1 MYTNYDF
8 EYPEYKQNYI
18 YIYIYIQRTKY
29 ANIYKEHNNKKIPY
43 L

>member
-8 EYPEYKQNYI
+8 KYPEHRQNYI
-18 YIYIYIQRTKY
+18 HIQRTKY